1 VGEGGG
7 SGRRSSADDRWE
19 AAARRGAAVGETTV
33 AMLRDELQ
41 QSLTRAGI
49 AEARRES
56 GDIIAALMDAPRY
69 WAGMHGAEMLGA
81 EIQRAA
87 REAAR
92 RRAMG
97 APFAYAVGRSAFRHL
112 TLLVDERVLIPR
124 AETEELVDA
133 VLERLAGSAGGIV
146 VDVGTGSGA
155 IALAL
160 ASEGRFLRVI
170 GTDVSLGALDVA
182 RANAARLGDVGTIVE
197 FRHGSLLQPVR
208 GLRTR
213 AIVSNPP
220 YIAYEEAAALVESV
234 RNWEPPV
241 ALFSGN
247 AGMAATR
254 AIIRAA
260 ADVLEPGGLL
270 ALEVD
275 ARRASLAAEAALAT
289 GRYRDVT
296 VRLDLAGRE
305 RILLANR
312 EDD

>member
-1 VGEGGG
+1 MAE
-7 SGRRSSADDRWE
+7 
-19 AAARRGAAVGETTV
+19 RRGSATGVDGTTV
-33 AMLRDELQ
+33 VALRNELRMILQ
-41 QSLTRAGI
+41 GAGI
-49 AEARRES
+49 ADAWRES
-56 GDIIAALMDAPRY
+56 ADIIAALMDAPRF
-69 WAGMHGAEMLGA
+69 WAGMHGAEMVAG
-81 EIQRAA
+81 EVRRAA
-87 REAAR
+87 LEAAR
-92 RRAMG
+92 CRTRG

-133 VLERLAGSAGGIV
+133 VLERLDGNRGGVV

-160 ASEGRFLRVI
+160 ATEGHFLRVI
-170 GTDVSLGALDVA
+170 GTDVSLGALAVA
-182 RANAARLGDVGTIVE
+182 RTNAARLCTTGTAVE

-220 YIAYEEAAALVESV
+220 YIAYEEATALPESV
-234 RNWEPPV
+234 RNWEPPI
-241 ALFSGN
+241 ALFSGD

-260 ADVLEPGGLL
+260 VDVLEPGGLL

-275 ARRASLAAEAALAT
+275 ARRAALAAEAALAT
-289 GRYRDVT
+289 GWYRDVT

>member
-1 VGEGGG
+1 MGEGGG
-7 SGRRSSADDRWE
+7 RN
-19 AAARRGAAVGETTV
+19 V
-33 AMLRDELQ
+33 ALLRAELAGT
-41 QSLTRAGI
+41 LACAGI
-49 AEARRES
+49 AEARREA
-56 GDIIAALMDAPRY
+56 GDILAALVDAPRF
-69 WAGMHGAEMLGA
+69 WAGMHGAEIVGE
-81 EIQRAA
+81 EIRGAA

-92 RRAMG
+92 LRAIG

-133 VLERLAGSAGGIV
+133 VLERLAGNMGGIV
-146 VDVGTGSGA
+146 VDVGTGSSA

-160 ASEGRFLRVI
+160 ATEGRFRRVI
-170 GTDVSLGALDVA
+170 GTDVSLGALEVA
-182 RANAARLGDVGTIVE
+182 RANAARLGDVATIVE

-208 GLRTR
+208 GLRAR

-220 YIAYEEAAALVESV
+220 YIAYEEAAALPASV
-234 RNWEPPV
+234 RNWEPPI
-241 ALFSGN
+241 ALFSGD

>member
-1 VGEGGG
+1 MGEGGG
-7 SGRRSSADDRWE
+7 RN
-19 AAARRGAAVGETTV
+19 V
-33 AMLRDELQ
+33 ALLRAELAGT
-41 QSLTRAGI
+41 LACAGI
-49 AEARRES
+49 AEARREA
-56 GDIIAALMDAPRY
+56 GDILAALVDAPRF
-69 WAGMHGAEMLGA
+69 WAGMHGAEIVGE
-81 EIQRAA
+81 EIRGAA

-92 RRAMG
+92 LRAIG

-133 VLERLAGSAGGIV
+133 VLERLAGNMGGIV

-160 ASEGRFLRVI
+160 ATEGRFGRAI

-182 RANAARLGDVGTIVE
+182 RANAARLGDVATIVE

-208 GLRTR
+208 GLRAR

-220 YIAYEEAAALVESV
+220 YIAYEEAAALPASV
-234 RNWEPPV
+234 RNWEPPI
-241 ALFSGN
+241 ALFSGD

>member
-1 VGEGGG
+1 MAEPRG
-7 SGRRSSADDRWE
+7 SGTGVD
-19 AAARRGAAVGETTV
+19 GTTV
-33 AMLRDELQ
+33 ATLRSELRMMLQD
-41 QSLTRAGI
+41 AGI
-49 AEARRES
+49 ADARREAA
-56 GDIIAALMDAPRY
+56 DIIAALMDAPRF
-69 WAGMHGAEMLGA
+69 WAGMHDA
-81 EIQRAA
+81 EIVAEAMRCTA

-92 RRAMG
+92 RRALG

-133 VLERLAGSAGGIV
+133 VLDRLDGNVGGVV

-160 ASEGRFLRVI
+160 ATEGRFLRVI
-170 GTDVSLGALDVA
+170 GTDVSLGALAVA
-182 RANAARLGDVGTIVE
+182 RTNATRLCTAGTAVE

-220 YIAYEEAAALVESV
+220 YIAYEEAAALPESV
-234 RNWEPPV
+234 RNWEPPI
-241 ALFSGN
+241 ALFSGD

-275 ARRASLAAEAALAT
+275 ARRAALAAEAALAT
-289 GRYRDVT
+289 GCYRDVT

>member
-1 VGEGGG
+1 MGEGGG
-7 SGRRSSADDRWE
+7 RN
-19 AAARRGAAVGETTV
+19 V
-33 AMLRDELQ
+33 ALLRAELAGT
-41 QSLTRAGI
+41 LACAGI
-49 AEARRES
+49 AEARREA
-56 GDIIAALMDAPRY
+56 GDILAALVDAPRF
-69 WAGMHGAEMLGA
+69 WAGMHGAEIVGE
-81 EIQRAA
+81 EIRGAA

-92 RRAMG
+92 LRAIG

-133 VLERLAGSAGGIV
+133 VLERLAGNMGGIV

-160 ASEGRFLRVI
+160 ATEGRFRRVI

-182 RANAARLGDVGTIVE
+182 RANAARLGDVATIVE

-208 GLRTR
+208 GLRAR

-220 YIAYEEAAALVESV
+220 YIAYEEAAALPASV
-234 RNWEPPV
+234 RNWEPPI
-241 ALFSGN
+241 ALFSGD